1 MRLGLISALFLAV
14 LLSSCG
20 GRQTASADGGDTV
33 PFRYAQLLQLVRH
46 DGYTVATIRHP
57 WRQDAVLHR
66 YVLVPAD
73 APARDGS
80 PAAPVPEGSPAVP
93 VPEGSPAAP
102 VPEGFPEG
110 TVIRTPLRRS
120 VVFTTVHCSL
130 LSMLHREASVAGVA
144 DLKYI
149 KAPYVQEG
157 VAAGRIVDCGD
168 GMSPV
173 IEKIIDLH
181 PDALLLSPFEN
192 SGGYGQLEEIDIP
205 IVECAEYMEPS
216 PLGRAEWVRFYGLLY
231 GCEHEADS
239 LFALV
244 DSSYHALRHT
254 VMSESRNP
262 VMSESR
268 HPDTAPKT
276 SVLVD
281 KVTGSVWYVPGGRS
295 TIGQMLSDA
304 GARYPWASDDRS
316 GSIALPF
323 ETVLERAGD
332 CDVWLL
338 RYSGQQPLTRQQL
351 LSEHRGYNQ
360 FRSFREGR
368 VYGCNVEQSMFYE
381 DSPFRPDLL
390 LSDFIKILHPDIPDL
405 PALRYYHKVE

>member
-1 MRLGLISALFLAV
+1 MVRTLLFILLTV

-66 YVLVPAD
+66 YVLVPA
-73 APARDGS
+73 
-80 PAAPVPEGSPAVP
+80 
-93 VPEGSPAAP
+93 AAP

-157 VAAGRIVDCGD
+157 VDGGRIVDCGD

-254 VMSESRNP
+254 VMPESRNP

>member
-1 MRLGLISALFLAV
+1 MIRTVIFIVLAV

-20 GRQTASADGGDTV
+20 GQMKSSADGGDTV
-33 PFRYAQLLQLVRH
+33 SFRYAQLLTLVRH
-46 DGYTVATIRHP
+46 QGYTTATISHP
-57 WRQDAVLHR
+57 WRQNAVLHQ

-73 APARDGS
+73 SAL
-80 PAAPVPEGSPAVP
+80 PETL
-93 VPEGSPAAP
+93 
-102 VPEGFPEG
+102 PEG
-110 TVIRTPLRRS
+110 TLIRTPLRRS

-149 KAPYVQEG
+149 KAPYIQDGVQK
-157 VAAGRIVDCGD
+157 GRIMDCGD

-244 DSSYHALRHT
+244 DSSYNAIRHQ
-254 VMSESRNP
+254 
-262 VMSESR
+262 
-268 HPDTAPKT
+268 T
-276 SVLVD
+276 STLLD
-281 KVTGSVWYVPGGRS
+281 KITGSVWYVPGGQS
-295 TIGQMLSDA
+295 TIGRMLVDA
-304 GARYPWASDDRS
+304 GAQYPWSDDAHS
-316 GSIALPF
+316 GSVALPF
-323 ETVLERAGD
+323 ETVLERAGES
-332 CDVWLL
+332 DVWLL
-338 RYSGQQPLTRQQL
+338 RYSGQQPLTRLQL

-360 FRSFREGR
+360 FRAFRENR
-368 VYGCNVEQSMFYE
+368 VYGCNVEQSLFYE
-381 DSPFRPDLL
+381 ESPFRPDLL
-390 LSDFIKILHPDIPDL
+390 LADFIRILYPDVL
-405 PALRYYHKVE
+405 PNHELRYYHLVE

>member
-33 PFRYAQLLQLVRH
+33 PFRYAQLLQLVRY

-66 YVLVPAD
+66 YVLVPAA

-80 PAAPVPEGSPAVP
+80 PAAP

-157 VAAGRIVDCGD
+157 VSAGRIVDCGD

-254 VMSESRNP
+254 

>member
-1 MRLGLISALFLAV
+1 MVRTLLFILLAV

-66 YVLVPAD
+66 YVLVPA
-73 APARDGS
+73 
-80 PAAPVPEGSPAVP
+80 AAP

-157 VAAGRIVDCGD
+157 VSAGRIVDCGD

-254 VMSESRNP
+254 VMPESRNP
-262 VMSESR
+262 VMPESR
-268 HPDTAPKT
+268 NPATAPKT

>member
-33 PFRYAQLLQLVRH
+33 PFRYAQLLQLVRY

-66 YVLVPAD
+66 YVLVPA
-73 APARDGS
+73 
-80 PAAPVPEGSPAVP
+80 AAPVPEGS
-93 VPEGSPAAP
+93 
-102 VPEGFPEG
+102 PEG

-254 VMSESRNP
+254 VMPESRNP

-268 HPDTAPKT
+268 HPNTAPKT

>member
-1 MRLGLISALFLAV
+1 MRLSLISALFLAV

-73 APARDGS
+73 
-80 PAAPVPEGSPAVP
+80 
-93 VPEGSPAAP
+93 AP

-262 VMSESR
+262 VMPESR
-268 HPDTAPKT
+268 NPATAPKT

-304 GARYPWASDDRS
+304 GARYPWAADDRS

>member
-66 YVLVPAD
+66 YVLVPAA
-73 APARDGS
+73 APVPDGS
-80 PAAPVPEGSPAVP
+80 PAAPVPDGS
-93 VPEGSPAAP
+93 SAAP

-110 TVIRTPLRRS
+110 TVIRTPLRGS

-157 VAAGRIVDCGD
+157 VSAGRIVDCGD

-244 DSSYHALRHT
+244 DSSYQALRHT

-304 GARYPWASDDRS
+304 GARYPWAADDRS

>member
-1 MRLGLISALFLAV
+1 
-14 LLSSCG
+14 
-20 GRQTASADGGDTV
+20 
-33 PFRYAQLLQLVRH
+33 
-46 DGYTVATIRHP
+46 
-57 WRQDAVLHR
+57 
-66 YVLVPAD
+66 
-73 APARDGS
+73 
-80 PAAPVPEGSPAVP
+80 
-93 VPEGSPAAP
+93 
-102 VPEGFPEG
+102 
-110 TVIRTPLRRS
+110 
-120 VVFTTVHCSL
+120 
-130 LSMLHREASVAGVA
+130 
-144 DLKYI
+144 
-149 KAPYVQEG
+149 
-157 VAAGRIVDCGD
+157 
-168 GMSPV
+168 MSPV

-254 VMSESRNP
+254 VMPESRNP

>member
-33 PFRYAQLLQLVRH
+33 PFRYAQLLQLVRY

-66 YVLVPAD
+66 YVLVPA
-73 APARDGS
+73 
-80 PAAPVPEGSPAVP
+80 AAPVPD
-93 VPEGSPAAP
+93 GSPAAP

-157 VAAGRIVDCGD
+157 VSAGRIVDCGD

>member
-1 MRLGLISALFLAV
+1 MRLSLISALFLAV

-66 YVLVPAD
+66 YVLVPA
-73 APARDGS
+73 
-80 PAAPVPEGSPAVP
+80 AAP

-102 VPEGFPEG
+102 VPEGSPEG
-110 TVIRTPLRRS
+110 SFPDATVIRTPLRRS

-157 VAAGRIVDCGD
+157 VSAGRIVDCGD

-254 VMSESRNP
+254 VMPESRNP

-268 HPDTAPKT
+268 HPNTAPKT

>member
-33 PFRYAQLLQLVRH
+33 PFRYAQLLQLVRY

-66 YVLVPAD
+66 YVLVPA
-73 APARDGS
+73 
-80 PAAPVPEGSPAVP
+80 AAPVPEGS
-93 VPEGSPAAP
+93 
-102 VPEGFPEG
+102 PEG

-157 VAAGRIVDCGD
+157 VSAGRIVDCGD

-254 VMSESRNP
+254 VMPESRNP

-268 HPDTAPKT
+268 NPDTAPKT

>member
-33 PFRYAQLLQLVRH
+33 PFRYAQLLQLVRY

-66 YVLVPAD
+66 YVLVPA
-73 APARDGS
+73 
-80 PAAPVPEGSPAVP
+80 
-93 VPEGSPAAP
+93 AAP

-262 VMSESR
+262 VVSESR
-268 HPDTAPKT
+268 HPNTAPKT

>member
-33 PFRYAQLLQLVRH
+33 PFRYAQLLQLVRY

-66 YVLVPAD
+66 YVLVPA
-73 APARDGS
+73 
-80 PAAPVPEGSPAVP
+80 
-93 VPEGSPAAP
+93 AAP

-157 VAAGRIVDCGD
+157 VSAGRIVDCGD

-254 VMSESRNP
+254 VMSESR
-262 VMSESR
+262 
-268 HPDTAPKT
+268 HPNTAPKT

>member
-1 MRLGLISALFLAV
+1 MVRTLLFILLAV

-73 APARDGS
+73 
-80 PAAPVPEGSPAVP
+80 
-93 VPEGSPAAP
+93 AP

-254 VMSESRNP
+254 VMPESRNPVTPESRNP

-268 HPDTAPKT
+268 NPDTAPKT

>member
-33 PFRYAQLLQLVRH
+33 PFRYAQLLQLVRY

-66 YVLVPAD
+66 YVLVPA
-73 APARDGS
+73 
-80 PAAPVPEGSPAVP
+80 
-93 VPEGSPAAP
+93 AAP

-254 VMSESRNP
+254 VMPESRNP

>member
-1 MRLGLISALFLAV
+1 MVRTLLLILLAV

-33 PFRYAQLLQLVRH
+33 PFRYAKLLQLVRH
-46 DGYTVATIRHP
+46 EGYTVATIRHP
-57 WRQDAVLHR
+57 WRQDAVLHQ
-66 YVLVPAD
+66 YVLLPAD
-73 APARDGS
+73 AT
-80 PAAPVPEGSPAVP
+80 VPEGY
-93 VPEGSPAAP
+93 
-102 VPEGFPEG
+102 PEG
-110 TVIRTPLRRS
+110 TVIRTPLQRS

-157 VAAGRIVDCGD
+157 VDGGRIVDCGD

-244 DSSYHALRHT
+244 DSSYHALKKL
-254 VMSESRNP
+254 
-262 VMSESR
+262 
-268 HPDTAPKT
+268 TANSQEPT
-276 SVLVD
+276 ALMD

-304 GARYPWASDDRS
+304 GARYPWADDSRS

-338 RYSGQQPLTRQQL
+338 RYSAQQPLTRQQL

-368 VYGCNVEQSMFYE
+368 VYGCNVELSMFYE

-390 LSDFIKILHPDIPDL
+390 LADFIKILHPDIPNL
-405 PALRYYHKVE
+405 PPLRYYHKVE

>member
-1 MRLGLISALFLAV
+1 MHRLIYLIFVAV

-20 GRQTASADGGDTV
+20 GQMRSSADGGDTV
-33 PFRYAQLLQLVRH
+33 RFRYAQLLSLVRYQ
-46 DGYTVATIRHP
+46 GYTVATISHP
-57 WRQDAVLHR
+57 WRQNAVLHQ

-73 APARDGS
+73 S
-80 PAAPVPEGSPAVP
+80 VVPEGL
-93 VPEGSPAAP
+93 
-102 VPEGFPEG
+102 PEG
-110 TVIRTPLRRS
+110 TLIRTPLRRS

-130 LSMLHREASVAGVA
+130 LSMLHREGSVAGVA

-149 KAPYVQEG
+149 KAPFVQAG
-157 VAAGRIVDCGD
+157 VDSGRIMDCGD

-192 SGGYGQLEEIDIP
+192 SGGYGQLSEIDIP
-205 IVECAEYMEPS
+205 IVECAEYMEAS
-216 PLGRAEWVRFYGLLY
+216 PLGRAEWVRFYGMLY

-244 DSSYHALRHT
+244 DSSYNALKKL
-254 VMSESRNP
+254 
-262 VMSESR
+262 
-268 HPDTAPKT
+268 TANSQKPKANI
-276 SVLVD
+276 D

-295 TIGQMLSDA
+295 TIGRMLADA
-304 GARYPWASDDRS
+304 GADYPWASDEHS
-316 GSIALPF
+316 GSVALPF
-323 ETVLERAGD
+323 ETVLERAGE

-360 FRSFREGR
+360 FRAFREGR
-368 VYGCNVEQSMFYE
+368 VYGCNVELSMFYE
-381 DSPFRPDLL
+381 ESPFRPDLL
-390 LSDFIKILHPDIPDL
+390 LSDFIRILYPDAL
-405 PALRYYHKVE
+405 PHHELRYYHEVK